1 MDGLEW
7 KRSKY
12 SKPVQQ
18 FLKFAER
25 LAVKS
30 SDFLISDSLG
40 IQKYIDSKYNV
51 SSTYIAYGAKVF
63 KNPNEEI
70 LKELGY
76 SSALIRELH
85 DSKIVGSES
94 ISRNSERLES

>member
-1 MDGLEW
+1 
-7 KRSKY
+7 
-12 SKPVQQ
+12 
-18 FLKFAER
+18 
-25 LAVKS
+25 
-30 SDFLISDSLG
+30 
-40 IQKYIDSKYNV
+40 
-51 SSTYIAYGAKVF
+51 
-63 KNPNEEI
+63 